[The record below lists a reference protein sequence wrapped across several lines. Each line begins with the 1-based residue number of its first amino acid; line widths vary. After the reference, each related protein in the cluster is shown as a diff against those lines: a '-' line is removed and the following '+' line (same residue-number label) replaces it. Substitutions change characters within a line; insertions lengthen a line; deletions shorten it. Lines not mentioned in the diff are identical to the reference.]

1 MTCTDRLFN
10 CYFRYF
16 LNEGMDIFRITCLFL
31 VCQDINTCELTCV
44 PQHRWFKRL
53 VKETWIQI
61 QCLSHSVSVPLQH
74 LNGPKL
80 EKWCAEGRG
89 DKTSL
94 QSVENLLS
102 DFSFSYSFTFPRA
115 VSINIFLRALKEF
128 ERNLHIL
135 KNFPPAEWEMG
146 KLFFFF
152 SKEDWDIVKSH
163 LTWRISCFWGNDRR
177 HRHRVKAFLKT
188 SFYSLL
194 EGRQGNWF
202 GSVLYWRL
210 VLSAT
215 SSSSTLFIPVMC
227 RVDCTAIFW
236 QHYAFYSLMCRS
248 KPDDPSVL
256 MNWF

>member
-1 MTCTDRLFN
+1 MTCTDGLFN

-115 VSINIFLRALKEF
+115 VSINIFLWALKEF
-128 ERNLHIL
+128 EGTCTFWKTSLLQNGRWGN
-135 KNFPPAEWEMG
+135 
-146 KLFFFF
+146 FFF
-152 SKEDWDIVKSH
+152 SFPKKIV
-163 LTWRISCFWGNDRR
+163 T
-177 HRHRVKAFLKT
+177 
-188 SFYSLL
+188 
-194 EGRQGNWF
+194 
-202 GSVLYWRL
+202 
-210 VLSAT
+210 
-215 SSSSTLFIPVMC
+215 
-227 RVDCTAIFW
+227 
-236 QHYAFYSLMCRS
+236 
-248 KPDDPSVL
+248 
-256 MNWF
+256 